1 MGMEHK
7 PAYSTSDKSDLAY
20 LHLKLVTKLALFTG
34 LGAIGLLILMAGI
47 VAVEV
52 DGGYFQIIQ
61 AHTITRQHIG
71 PAMIVTT
78 LLLLAVVSLSVW
90 LIALFSS
97 FRIAGP
103 LYRFS
108 RIFQQASQS
117 VPVYSLR
124 RNDTLQDV
132 SHDIQQ
138 SIEQLHVHYQGLR
151 NEVEALQNILQQTD
165 DNALAQQYQQGLQ
178 RLKKLESELQLHE

>member
-7 PAYSTSDKSDLAY
+7 STNPASSKSDLNL
-20 LHLKLVTKLALFTG
+20 LHLKLITKLALFTG
-34 LGAIGLLILMAGI
+34 LGAVGLLILMAGI

-61 AHTITRQHIG
+61 AHTLTRQHIA

-90 LIALFSS
+90 LIALLSS

-108 RIFQQASQS
+108 CIFQQASQ
-117 VPVYSLR
+117 PLPAYRLR
-124 RNDTLQDV
+124 RNDALQDV
-132 SHDIQQ
+132 SQDIRQ
-138 SIEQLHVHYQGLR
+138 SIEQLHAHYQGLR
-151 NEVEALQNILQQTD
+151 NEVEALQDMLQQDENNT
-165 DNALAQQYQQGLQ
+165 LAQQYQQGVQ
-178 RLKKLESELQLHE
+178 RLKNLESELQLHE